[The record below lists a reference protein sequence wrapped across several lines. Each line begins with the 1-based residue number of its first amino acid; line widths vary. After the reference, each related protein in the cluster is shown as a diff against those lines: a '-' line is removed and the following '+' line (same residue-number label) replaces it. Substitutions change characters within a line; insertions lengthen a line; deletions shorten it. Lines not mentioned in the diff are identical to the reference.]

1 MSQSDMILNHLR
13 SGGTLTVLEALDLF
27 GCYALS
33 QRVTD
38 LKRAGNPIRSERV
51 ELPNGKKVSRYS
63 MEVNR
68 V

>member
-13 SGGTLTVLEALDLF
+13 SGGTLTVLEALNLF

-33 QRVTD
+33 QRCGE
-38 LKRAGNPIRSERV
+38 LAKKYPIKREFV
-51 ELPNGKKVSRYS
+51 DLPNGKRIKRYS